1 MDGRKPIDIDA
12 SIESALR
19 GEPFLPAPATL
30 HRRVE
35 ERVRIAQLREQ
46 EQARFRYTMAT
57 MAVSMLAVL
66 GVTVMIVS
74 FTNLYVLWNQGISGG
89 KGQVDA
95 FMASM
100 LLSYTGY
107 SGAYSLLS
115 SLLLAG
121 GTLLIGLVPLWKHLS
136 GHHPH
141 KS

>member
-1 MDGRKPIDIDA
+1 MDSRMPIDMDA
-12 SIESALR
+12 VIEAALR
-19 GEPFLPAPATL
+19 GEPLLPAPATL
-30 HRRVE
+30 HSRVE
-35 ERVRIAQLREQ
+35 ERLRIAQLREQ
-46 EQARFRYTMAT
+46 EQQRFRYTMAT
-57 MAVSMLAVL
+57 LAVSMLAIV
-66 GVTVMIVS
+66 GVTAVVVS
-74 FTNLYVLWNQGISGG
+74 FTNLYVLFNQGVSGG
-89 KGQVDA
+89 RGQVDA